1 MNEPSNR
8 DVLAIELE
16 NERAIRCAARLLEA
30 KRSRIRDDLDRLVS
44 HLALLI
50 PRSRH
55 RVTEKGMN
63 AELLLEAARRLDDEI
78 FTELLVQIISE
89 KNI

>member
-1 MNEPSNR
+1 MNEPPSR
-8 DVLAIELE
+8 YVLSRELE
-16 NERAIRCAARLLEA
+16 NERAIRRTAKLLQA
-30 KRSRIRDDLDRLVS
+30 KQARIRDDLDCLVT
-44 HLALLI
+44 HLALLM

-55 RVTEKGMN
+55 RATEQGMN

-78 FTELLVQIISE
+78 FRDLLRQIIQE